1 MPIIGSITEEGKT
14 LVPVYIEGE
23 GSAAGGSVE
32 VSDPIPVLSN
42 AIAMCG
48 SFYSSTFYGL
58 IAGPGGSLS
67 SVTWNRT
74 SDPVVKTLGVTIPST
89 TVNPQSSGFMC
100 TIGRSGDGSSS
111 CNDFYISQI
120 EGEELKEGTLY
131 VPNQRIYDY
140 YHFNTS
146 TSNYSNAPE
155 YMITTG
161 GGNLKIHNQ
170 TSKDL
175 IISISGEFCGNIP
188 ELPTGAY
195 HGSGSYSGYASWTRY
210 EIGSLST
217 SQEVKANSA
226 SSQLEYGE
234 GYNSG
239 YMSDQPYNFT
249 ITIAFA

>member
-1 MPIIGSITEEGKT
+1 
-14 LVPVYIEGE
+14 
-23 GSAAGGSVE
+23 
-32 VSDPIPVLSN
+32 
-42 AIAMCG
+42 MCG

-89 TVNPQSSGFMC
+89 TVNPQSSGFIC

-140 YHFNTS
+140 YQFHSNTDVY
-146 TSNYSNAPE
+146 TRAPI
-155 YMITTG
+155 YNIVTG
-161 GGNLKIHNQ
+161 GGNLKIYNQ

-175 IISISGEFCGNIP
+175 IIGISGEFCGDIP
-188 ELPTGAY
+188 ELP
-195 HGSGSYSGYASWTRY
+195 SGQYKDSATGYASWNTY
-210 EIGSLST
+210 EIGSLSI

-226 SSQLEYGE
+226 SPQLEYGE
-234 GYNSG
+234 GYDSR

-249 ITIAFA
+249 ITISFA